1 MWLKINICLNGF
13 FGFVNLVRAKS
24 DTTELVAARRQCHQ
38 ILWMGLRIA
47 AKIGK
52 SRMKVSYMSL
62 QNRSAADQMPSNS
75 DHDLSDT
82 DMVTLQDEAATH
94 GGSDETVTPADNN
107 GRRVDV
113 MQLAFWGLMLFVVAT
128 ACVALAWT
136 EAGGETWIVNMI
148 SMVAFG
154 VVAIIWLFRGAGR
167 RLGLFPHRGAAE
179 TAVSVNPPKFGWIN
193 ALDEAVLITE
203 RGGAAVAS
211 NEAYRSLSEMAV
223 AGLGEAERSP
233 TVDRL
238 FGANPGLAAPIFRL
252 SKSAKA
258 GTARREIMPAITLGA
273 EGLPVQYEISVSPL
287 PRDRVLWRLRRIAG
301 NEEATGAADL
311 KALYVEDAPMGFF
324 ASRPDGTLTYAN
336 GWLRELIGLP
346 ETATNIRI
354 DDIMRPEFVKLL
366 RRERKS
372 GAPGRADIL
381 IRGRDGVEI
390 SVQTLT
396 TWTGRGADAAGRTI
410 VIANNAQPAGSS
422 ERLFQPSTAS
432 RPPRPDSD
440 PMFDDAPFGAVR
452 LQGTSL
458 VDAIILDTNRELLGL
473 SEGKATPGEKF
484 SSLFVAEGGQAKLDA
499 KLLDAIDRPVEL
511 ELAGDHTKNVN
522 VFVTLDTMGQP
533 SVAYVIDMTEQKQL
547 ELRLAQG
554 EKMQAIGQLAGG
566 VAHDFNNVLT
576 GIILNTDQLMMRH
589 PVGDPSF
596 EELKYISQLSNRAA
610 ELVRMLLA
618 YARKQTFKREVLN
631 ITDTLSEFYILLKQL
646 VDDIDLGIEHGR
658 DLPHIRVDK
667 NQLETIII
675 NLATNARDAMRT
687 SEGSARGK
695 LSIRTSRATAEDAHK
710 NGFNFVEDGEYLL
723 IEVEDTGTGIP
734 EANLKEIFTP
744 FFTTKEMG
752 QGTGLG
758 LATVYGIVKQS
769 GGYICPLSEVGK
781 GTNFQIYLPA
791 LSADEIPAID
801 EDAERRSK
809 GTRKPVDMAGRGR
822 ILLVED
828 EDGVRGIAAQLL
840 ASRGYDVE
848 EAPDGEEALEILE
861 ENPGAFDLVISD
873 VVMPGM
879 DGPTLIREAKE
890 LLGDARIVF
899 ISGYAERDLADAIDE
914 DREISFLPKPFTV
927 SQLAERVKREL
938 GLRESSKA
946 A

>member
-1 MWLKINICLNGF
+1 MSPQKQSVPETKPIDADLEQGEAGSTASPKQAAMLGDM
-13 FGFVNLVRAKS
+13 S
-24 DTTELVAARRQCHQ
+24 DQDDSIATEARQ
-38 ILWMGLRIA
+38 I
-47 AKIGK
+47 
-52 SRMKVSYMSL
+52 
-62 QNRSAADQMPSNS
+62 
-75 DHDLSDT
+75 
-82 DMVTLQDEAATH
+82 
-94 GGSDETVTPADNN
+94 
-107 GRRVDV
+107 DV

-136 EAGGETWIVNMI
+136 EAGGETWMVNMI

-167 RLGLFPHRGAAE
+167 RLGLFPDRGAAE
-179 TAVSVNPPKFGWIN
+179 TAIAVNPPKFGWIN
-193 ALDEAVLITE
+193 ALDEAVLISE

-223 AGLGEAERSP
+223 AGLGDAERSP

-252 SKSAKA
+252 SKAAKA
-258 GTARREIMPAITLGA
+258 GIARREVMPAITLGPDA
-273 EGLPVQYEISVSPL
+273 LPVQYEIGVSPL

-336 GWLRELIGLP
+336 NWLRELIGLP
-346 ETATNIRI
+346 ENAANIRI

-381 IRGRDGVEI
+381 IRGRDGIEI

-410 VIANNAQPAGSS
+410 VIANNTAPQGSN

-452 LQGTSL
+452 LEGKSL
-458 VDAIILDTNRELLGL
+458 VDAVIVDTNRELMGL
-473 SEGKATPGEKF
+473 TEGKATPGGKF
-484 SSLFVAEGGQAKLDA
+484 SSLFVADGGEEKLDA

-511 ELAGDHTKNVN
+511 ELAGDQTKNVN
-522 VFVTLDTMGQP
+522 VFVTLDVMGQP

-576 GIILNTDQLMMRH
+576 GIILNTDKLMMRH
-589 PVGDPSF
+589 PVGDPTF
-596 EELKYISQLSNRAA
+596 VELKYISDLSNRAA

-631 ITDTLSEFYILLKQL
+631 ITDTLSEFYILLRQL

-675 NLATNARDAMRT
+675 NLATNARDAMRGPD
-687 SEGSARGK
+687 GSARGS
-695 LSIRTSRATAEDAHK
+695 LSIRTSRATAQDAHEK
-710 NGFNFVEDGEYLL
+710 GFSFVEDGDYLL
-723 IEVEDTGTGIP
+723 IEVEDTGTGISA
-734 EANLKEIFTP
+734 ANLEEIFTP
-744 FFTTKEMG
+744 FFTTKETG
-752 QGTGLG
+752 RGTGLG

-781 GTNFQIYLPA
+781 GTNFQIYFPA
-791 LSADEIPAID
+791 LSAEEIPAID
-801 EDAERRSK
+801 EDLHRRGAK
-809 GTRKPVDMAGRGR
+809 GANKPIDMAGRGR

-840 ASRGYDVE
+840 SSRGYDVE

-861 ENPGAFDLVISD
+861 DNPGGFDLIISD

-938 GLRESSKA
+938 GLRESNKA

>member
-1 MWLKINICLNGF
+1 
-13 FGFVNLVRAKS
+13 
-24 DTTELVAARRQCHQ
+24 
-38 ILWMGLRIA
+38 
-47 AKIGK
+47 
-52 SRMKVSYMSL
+52 MKVPFMSL
-62 QNRSAADQMPSNS
+62 QKSSAPDETSSKSAAEPLELDKVAGQADQ
-75 DHDLSDT
+75 T
-82 DMVTLQDEAATH
+82 AA
-94 GGSDETVTPADNN
+94 PADPESEGQPRGD

-113 MQLAFWGLMLFVVAT
+113 MQLAFWVLMLFVVAT

-211 NEAYRSLSEMAV
+211 NDAYRSLSEMAV
-223 AGLGEAERSP
+223 AGLGDAERSP

-252 SKSAKA
+252 SKAAKA
-258 GTARREIMPAITLGA
+258 GEPRREIMPAITLGI
-273 EGLPVQYEISVSPL
+273 EGLPVQYEIGVSPL

-346 ETATNIRI
+346 ENATNIRI

-396 TWTGRGADAAGRTI
+396 TWSGRGADAAGRTI
-410 VIANNAQPAGSS
+410 VIANNIQPAGST

-452 LQGTSL
+452 LEGTSL
-458 VDAIILDTNRELLGL
+458 VDAVIMDTNRALMGL
-473 SEGKATPGEKF
+473 TEGKATPGGKF
-484 SSLFVAEGGQAKLDA
+484 SSLFVAEAGQDKLDE

-511 ELAGDHTKNVN
+511 ELAGEETKNVN
-522 VFVTLDTMGQP
+522 VFVTLDMMGQP

-576 GIILNTDQLMMRH
+576 GIILNTDKLMMRH

-596 EELKYISQLSNRAA
+596 VELKYIADLSNRAA
-610 ELVRMLLA
+610 ELVKMLLA

-631 ITDTLSEFYILLKQL
+631 ITDTLSEFYMLLSQV
-646 VDDIDLGIEHGR
+646 VDEVELDIEHGR

-675 NLATNARDAMRT
+675 NLATNARDAMRAAD
-687 SEGSARGK
+687 GSVQGS
-695 LSIRTSRATAEDAHK
+695 LTIRTSRTTAEQAHK
-710 NGFNFVEDGEYLL
+710 DGFNFVEAGDYLL
-723 IEVEDTGTGIP
+723 IEVEDTGTGISSADL
-734 EANLKEIFTP
+734 EKIFTP
-744 FFTTKEMG
+744 FFTTKETG
-752 QGTGLG
+752 RGTGLG

-769 GGYICPLSEVGK
+769 GGYICPLSEIGK

-791 LSADEIPAID
+791 LSAEEIPAID
-801 EDAERRSK
+801 EEMERRGK
-809 GTRKPVDMAGRGR
+809 LGHLKPVDMAGRGR

-840 ASRGYDVE
+840 TSRGYDVE
-848 EAPDGEEALEILE
+848 EAPDGEEALEILQ
-861 ENPGAFDLVISD
+861 ENPSGFDLVISD

-938 GLRESSKA
+938 GLRESNKSDKA

>member
-1 MWLKINICLNGF
+1 
-13 FGFVNLVRAKS
+13 
-24 DTTELVAARRQCHQ
+24 
-38 ILWMGLRIA
+38 
-47 AKIGK
+47 
-52 SRMKVSYMSL
+52 MSP
-62 QNRSAADQMPSNS
+62 QNRPPIDDGLSAAADARSELGLGVEQPDAAPTPEIANDAPDVEGPEVEEKTERKKV
-75 DHDLSDT
+75 DH
-82 DMVTLQDEAATH
+82 
-94 GGSDETVTPADNN
+94 
-107 GRRVDV
+107 
-113 MQLAFWGLMLFVVAT
+113 MQLVFWMLMLFAVGT
-128 ACVALAWT
+128 ACVALFWQN
-136 EAGGETWIVNMI
+136 AGGATYVPTMI
-148 SMVAFG
+148 SMGAFG
-154 VVAIIWLFRGAGR
+154 VVAIVWIARGAGR
-167 RLGLFPHRGAAE
+167 QLGLFPERGAAE
-179 TAVSVNPPKFGWIN
+179 SLVPVNPPRFGWIN

-211 NEAYRSLSEMAV
+211 NEAYRALSELAV
-223 AGLGEAERSP
+223 SGLGDAERSP

-238 FGANPGLAAPIFRL
+238 FGASPGLAAPIFRL

-258 GTARREIMPAITLGA
+258 GTARREIMPAIALGA
-273 EGLPVQYEISVSPL
+273 EGLPVQYEIGVSPL

-301 NEEATGAADL
+301 SEEATGAADM

-336 GWLRELIGLP
+336 SWLRELIGLP

-381 IRGRDGVEI
+381 IRGRDGIEI

-396 TWTGRGADAAGRTI
+396 TWSGRGSDAAGRTI
-410 VIANNAQPAGSS
+410 VIANNVQPLAGRDGRF
-422 ERLFQPSTAS
+422 EPSTAS

-452 LQGTSL
+452 LTGTSL
-458 VDAIILDTNRELLGL
+458 DDAVILDTNRALMDLT
-473 SEGKATPGEKF
+473 EGKASPGGKF
-484 SSLFVAEGGQAKLDA
+484 SGLFVADDGQPELDK

-511 ELAGDHTKNVN
+511 ELAGDEIKTVS
-522 VFVTLDTMGQP
+522 VLVTLDGFGQP

-576 GIILNTDQLMMRH
+576 GIILNTDKLAMRH
-589 PVGDPSF
+589 PVGDPSYV
-596 EELKYISQLSNRAA
+596 ELKYISDLSHRAA
-610 ELVRMLLA
+610 ELVKMLLA

-631 ITDTLSEFYILLKQL
+631 ITDTLSEFYILLRQL
-646 VDDIDLGIEHGR
+646 VDERIQLDIKHGR
-658 DLPHIRVDK
+658 DLPSIRVDK
-667 NQLETIII
+667 NQLETTII
-675 NLATNARDAMRT
+675 NLATNARDAML
-687 SEGSARGK
+687 SNGSGGGS
-695 LSIRTSRATAEDAHK
+695 LSIRTSRANATDAHK
-710 NGFNFVEDGEYLL
+710 AGFNFVEEGEYLL
-723 IEVEDTGTGIP
+723 IEVEDTGHGIS
-734 EANLKEIFTP
+734 EANLEKIFTP
-744 FFTTKEMG
+744 FFTTKPTG
-752 QGTGLG
+752 LGTGLG

-791 LSADEIPAID
+791 LGAEDIPASETEQD
-801 EDAERRSK
+801 RPRKK
-809 GTRKPVDMAGRGR
+809 GSRKPVDMAGRGR

-828 EDGVRGIAAQLL
+828 EEGVRGIAAQLL

-848 EAPDGEEALEILE
+848 EAPDGEEAMDILKD
-861 ENPGAFDLVISD
+861 NPGGFDLVISD

-890 LLGDARIVF
+890 LLGNARIVF

-938 GLRESSKA
+938 GIRQQDEA